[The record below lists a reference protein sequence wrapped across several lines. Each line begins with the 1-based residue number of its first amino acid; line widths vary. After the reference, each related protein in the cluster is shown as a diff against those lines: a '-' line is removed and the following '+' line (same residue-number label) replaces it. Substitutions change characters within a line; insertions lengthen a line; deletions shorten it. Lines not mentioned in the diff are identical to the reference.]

1 MSIRRKSRQ
10 SGRERGALELL
21 CASRGRSKW
30 RPEADAHQGSGA
42 APREQG
48 RKVFVVAGHDRGQR
62 RGGQRRASESSA
74 LRCVRS
80 EVLLI
85 PSPGTGEPG
94 SLTPARAFNLMFE
107 TQVGPYADAASKSRA
122 PRHNRKE
129 REEDWRT
136 AIPTPNSCIQAVE
149 TSLSKTS
156 VCEDKSGGGV
166 LSVLYTCLND
176 GLGLAALPARRTL
189 SEQSQFLLC
198 HCFTM
203 YVLNFGPKASE
214 SI

>member
-1 MSIRRKSRQ
+1 MLIKAQ
-10 SGRERGALELL
+10 GR
-21 CASRGRSKW
+21 
-30 RPEADAHQGSGA
+30 
-42 APREQG
+42 PRESKAA
-48 RKVFVVAGHDRGQR
+48 RFFVVAGHDRGQR

-85 PSPGTGEPG
+85 PSPGTGEPW

-107 TQVGPYADAASKSRA
+107 TQVGLMPTPPPKAGRPGTTEK
-122 PRHNRKE
+122 KE
-129 REEDWRT
+129 RRTGET